1 MKDLELNKI
10 AAAVLVAGLI
20 ALVSGKIADALYHP
34 KDAEKRGFEIAVD
47 ESAGAGGEQAQEEVV
62 LDIPALMAAAD
73 AVKGEALHKKC
84 VACHSFDAGGP
95 NKVGPKL
102 FGVVGRTKASVGDY
116 AYSDALKSMNG
127 KWDEEALF
135 GFLANPRK
143 YAPGNKM
150 GFAGLK
156 KPEDL
161 ANMVAY
167 LKQLK

>member
-10 AAAVLVAGLI
+10 AAAILVAGLI
-20 ALVSGKIADALYHP
+20 ALASGKFADALYHP
-34 KDAEKRGFEIAVD
+34 KEAEKRGFEIEVVEAPV
-47 ESAGAGGEQAQEEVV
+47 AGEEVEEVV
-62 LDIPALMAAAD
+62 IDIPALMAAAD
-73 AVKGEALHKKC
+73 AANGEKLHKKC

-102 FGVVGRTKASVGDY
+102 FGVFNRQIASVGDY
-116 AYSDALKSMNG
+116 AYSDALKAIDA
-127 KWDEEALF
+127 KWDEEHLF
-135 GFLANPRK
+135 AFIESPRK

-156 KPEDL
+156 KPEDR
-161 ANMVAY
+161 ANLVAY